1 MPPTLEPPTPN
12 PQPTPVA
19 HRPSPSRP
27 AWLGCNSATAITLL
41 PRCEQ
46 DPGPTHARRHGALIG
61 PEAGG
66 QASTPRKC
74 FRSDTAPSN
83 RRTVE
88 SSNRCHCEAV
98 ANACNVGPESPNPE
112 PLPSHTAHPSCKIPM
127 PWMPVPAPR
136 TETAQNSGL
145 GFGFGLG
152 LGLVWD
158 TCALP
163 RDCGLKLVFC
173 THGSHGRIHS
183 TSAYH
188 RPFPLHPIKHA
199 PSVPFHLMPA
209 LKSQSPPRVPDRSR
223 REEKQTNP
231 GDPRST
237 PHAAR
242 SSPGLGPH
250 WRDLGSAFGGIPG
263 RLCRLAAV
271 RATGTRGRRRG
282 PTTGPWPLA
291 SSPTHAAPSL
301 AWMAWV
307 AWEVYRLLLCYGRFL
322 ARAWPITQ
330 RFPRAL
336 RLASLLSGP
345 IGVVCRAANL
355 VPFPFPRTFDAR
367 LGPFAT
373 PHTTKLAVASPW
385 SWVARAT
392 KQQHHARPVGTAVR
406 MPAQH
411 TVAPHSQ
418 LRESTDFVVA

>member
-1 MPPTLEPPTPN
+1 MHATWGQSHPTLSLCPVTLPTL
-12 PQPTPVA
+12 
-19 HRPSPSRP
+19 P
-27 AWLGCNSATAITLL
+27 A
-41 PRCEQ
+41 
-46 DPGPTHARRHGALIG
+46 
-61 PEAGG
+61 
-66 QASTPRKC
+66 
-74 FRSDTAPSN
+74 
-83 RRTVE
+83 
-88 SSNRCHCEAV
+88 
-98 ANACNVGPESPNPE
+98 
-112 PLPSHTAHPSCKIPM
+112 KIPM

-209 LKSQSPPRVPDRSR
+209 LKSQSPPRVPDK
-223 REEKQTNP
+223 KQTNP
-231 GDPRST
+231 GAPRST

-242 SSPGLGPH
+242 SNPGLGPH
-250 WRDLGSAFGGIPG
+250 WRGLGSAFGGIPG

-336 RLASLLSGP
+336 RLASLLTTVAGP
-345 IGVVCRAANL
+345 LAWSAEPLTLSRSLSHGLSMPALARS
-355 VPFPFPRTFDAR
+355 PRRTPRSSPWRRPGPVWPGRPNNNTTHAR
-367 LGPFAT
+367 LGLRCAC
-373 PHTTKLAVASPW
+373 L
-385 SWVARAT
+385 
-392 KQQHHARPVGTAVR
+392 
-406 MPAQH
+406 
-411 TVAPHSQ
+411 HSTQ
-418 LRESTDFVVA
+418 